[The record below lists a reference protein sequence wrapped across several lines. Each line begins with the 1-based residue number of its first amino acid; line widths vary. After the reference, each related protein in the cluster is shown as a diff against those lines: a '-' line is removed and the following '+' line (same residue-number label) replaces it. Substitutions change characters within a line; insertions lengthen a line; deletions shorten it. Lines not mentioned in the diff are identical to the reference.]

1 MEEKVEGGPPEEKNQ
16 KREELKEKENVQKT
30 FEERIGFLQKELEA
44 AFAEISLR
52 KEEQSK
58 FLEENEE
65 LRAENQHLSN
75 IIGSLQIDNQ
85 IDMENLTTKNAD
97 LDRTNEHLK
106 KEICNQKVILEQCKN
121 ELKEKEK
128 ENIKLKQKLDKV
140 RQNKRKLEIFT
151 EKKMEVIKQISEQK
165 QELEESLN
173 EAKIND
179 LLRNERYKGI
189 LQELENY
196 KKENLKLNDLE
207 QKNILLSQELETFKS
222 EKNVGLKDELL
233 AANEIIPSFKE
244 ELEEGDKTKE
254 ENKPQMTKL
263 RLNKTSL
270 KMDIKDVQ
278 KDVQKDDRDN
288 KSEEKVVEAQDQ
300 DTNGRKAEKEEVGGA
315 SGVGQPKRAISS
327 SDSSHITFQGEKVRV
342 TTTRDS
348 GLNRYVTVDLH
359 VPRRFHRAIY
369 GVEGR
374 TLMEITRHSGVS
386 LIDMPQRHE
395 YSHSITISGTIKQVQ
410 LAADHIEWLLKSLTG
425 T

>member
-1 MEEKVEGGPPEEKNQ
+1 MEEKVEGGPSEENQ
-16 KREELKEKENVQKT
+16 KREELKKKENVQKT
-30 FEERIGFLQKELEA
+30 FEERIGFLEKQLET

-75 IIGSLQIDNQ
+75 IIRSLQIDNQ
-85 IDMENLTTKNAD
+85 IDMENLTTKIDD

-106 KEICNQKVILEQCKN
+106 KEFCNQEVLLEQCKN
-121 ELKEKEK
+121 ELMEKEK
-128 ENIKLKQKLDKV
+128 ENIKIKEKLDKV

-151 EKKMEVIKQISEQK
+151 EKKMEVIQQISEQK

-207 QKNILLSQELETFKS
+207 QENIQLSQELETLKS

-233 AANEIIPSFKE
+233 AANEIIPSLKE

-254 ENKPQMTKL
+254 ENRHRMTKL

-300 DTNGRKAEKEEVGGA
+300 DTNGRKAEKEEVEGA
-315 SGVGQPKRAISS
+315 SGVVFREFLLAKDGKRLFNGGGFLSEPTKLSPESS
-327 SDSSHITFQGEKVRV
+327 GIVLVSVESPREFRITKSLRESFEGNFKFSILYLTKEDESSHL
-342 TTTRDS
+342 S
-348 GLNRYVTVDLH
+348 Y
-359 VPRRFHRAIY
+359 RFLKAIQN
-369 GVEGR
+369 E
-374 TLMEITRHSGVS
+374 
-386 LIDMPQRHE
+386 
-395 YSHSITISGTIKQVQ
+395 
-410 LAADHIEWLLKSLTG
+410 
-425 T
+425 